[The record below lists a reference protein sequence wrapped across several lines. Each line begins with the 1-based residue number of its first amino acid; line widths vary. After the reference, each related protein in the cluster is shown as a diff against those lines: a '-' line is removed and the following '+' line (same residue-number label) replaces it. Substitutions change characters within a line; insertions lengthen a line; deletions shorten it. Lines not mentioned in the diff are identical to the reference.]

1 MKGSEELVDNRGGKQ
16 LGGVK
21 AAEVV
26 PGLIVF
32 WMVTAWI
39 AIAIAIAALDLAT
52 STGRGVLTTL
62 ALALLPMFPLFAGL
76 LLMSNGEMRQIRK
89 MAAGL
94 WVRGARANYELLK
107 KRT

>member
-32 WMVTAWI
+32 WMVTAW
-39 AIAIAIAALDLAT
+39 IAIAIAALDLAT

-94 WVRGARANYELLK
+94 WVRGARANYALLK